1 MSSEKTGCD
10 PTQSSEND
18 NNFALATNED
28 SKTSEHHQEISSL
41 APNLLSKQQL
51 AHEPESTINSI
62 DSMQSLA
69 LENANVDF
77 ESRPGTP
84 VSSIGCVSTSAL
96 SRSKHLA
103 LSSEE
108 SLSSRARRSSS
119 RSIKRKKFDDELV
132 ESSIL
137 TPKAQRNRTLS
148 TSLTPTGGLLTGT
161 SSAVSST
168 GGSPSPVIT
177 LPGSSKPP
185 SLITSAFTVDTSS
198 QSHVSAVHSPI
209 TSIASISI
217 SGDTP
222 TPSVSGMKPN
232 SSVSLSTS
240 HAIGES
246 PAAKKPPP
254 SKLISGTVNRRRLR
268 IAHNNA
274 VKDLGRWKPQ
284 DDLAL
289 VLAVQQTNDLEQVY
303 RGVKFS
309 SKFTLQEIEQR
320 WYVLLYDPTI
330 AKIGVAAMR
339 QLHPDVVAQV
349 YARTLFSTDEEA
361 LLKSISVASRP
372 TLETFQ
378 QLLDKNV
385 DVFLQ
390 YRTAKSLKA
399 HWTLL
404 KHYQL
409 LQDQTVTSTP
419 ATSISSV
426 ASGRCE
432 EMQNFSDMEE
442 HIERELIA
450 SLSNPSSLFRSEEA
464 INQELMLSNRKCIRE
479 IRQLEN
485 EIPRWQVLV
494 DSITGVA
501 PSDFDNETLAVLR
514 GRLVRYLMRSREITL
529 GRCTKDSLVD
539 VDLSL
544 EGPSGKIS
552 RKQALIK
559 LTANGEFIIT
569 NVGKSAFHVDSKPVL
584 GNLCCAKLFN
594 NSVVEIAG
602 LRFVF
607 LVNQDLIAAVR
618 AEALKSHM

>member
-1 MSSEKTGCD
+1 MSSEETRHAH
-10 PTQSSEND
+10 PQTSRSSTDHQD
-18 NNFALATNED
+18 NVTPDDRCPKPAE
-28 SKTSEHHQEISSL
+28 SSL
-41 APNLLSKQQL
+41 
-51 AHEPESTINSI
+51 PENVVEATINQ
-62 DSMQSLA
+62 DSNQ
-69 LENANVDF
+69 LEAGNTDF
-77 ESRPGTP
+77 ESQPSTP
-84 VSSIGCVSTSAL
+84 VPSVL
-96 SRSKHLA
+96 SKSKHLH
-103 LSSEE
+103 LSEE
-108 SLSSRARRSSS
+108 ESMSSRQRRSSS

-148 TSLTPTGGLLTGT
+148 TSLTAPTVPG
-161 SSAVSST
+161 SAVSST
-168 GGSPSPVIT
+168 GGSPSSVISVPST
-177 LPGSSKPP
+177 SKPP
-185 SLITSAFTVDTSS
+185 STGTPCPTETQPPPTCMSP
-198 QSHVSAVHSPI
+198 VHSVPPPLPVETPI
-209 TSIASISI
+209 A
-217 SGDTP
+217 
-222 TPSVSGMKPN
+222 SVSGLKSSQQPIAVSNVETSVKKAPAKP
-232 SSVSLSTS
+232 V
-240 HAIGES
+240 
-246 PAAKKPPP
+246 
-254 SKLISGTVNRRRLR
+254 ISGTVNRRRLR

-339 QLHPDVVAQV
+339 QLHPDVIAQV
-349 YARTLFSTDEEA
+349 YAKALFSEEEEC
-361 LLKSISVASRP
+361 LLKAITVASRP

-378 QLLDKNV
+378 QLLEKYI
-385 DVFLQ
+385 DVFVAH
-390 YRTAKSLKA
+390 RTAKTLKT

-426 ASGRCE
+426 VSGRCE
-432 EMQNFSDMEE
+432 EMRNFSDMEE
-442 HIERELIA
+442 HVERELIA

-529 GRCTKDSLVD
+529 GRCTQDSLVD

-544 EGPSGKIS
+544 EGPSDKIS

-569 NVGKSAFHVDSKPVL
+569 NVGKRAFHVDSKPVL
-584 GNLCCAKLFN
+584 GNLCGAKLFN